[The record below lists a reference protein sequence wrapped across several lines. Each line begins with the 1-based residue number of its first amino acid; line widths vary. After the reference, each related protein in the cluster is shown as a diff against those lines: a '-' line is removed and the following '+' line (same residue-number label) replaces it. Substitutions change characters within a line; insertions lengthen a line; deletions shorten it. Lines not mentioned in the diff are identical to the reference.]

1 MSDSDQ
7 LADCSEV
14 PVTAE
19 HCSEVP
25 ATQLSSDADNSSDA
39 DDETSIVPD
48 LGATPTAAAPAT
60 PPGALSILVQIHN
73 GAYCY
78 NCSAE
83 EQSRRI
89 AAQVARAADPG
100 LQSPRWRRLKRR
112 AEADLADADFAEADL
127 ADADPAHSA
136 EPVPEVESATPAPE
150 SRPYRRLKKKQHFEI
165 CASVILS
172 SWITSE
178 AIGLEQKEYMRLLMM
193 RAPVILYEV
202 LKICTATRLDGG
214 TCDVD
219 LVEYFCGV
227 ASHVR
232 AFEDMGLT
240 AVGYDCLKD
249 PFFMNMLGTAGIVTA
264 LMLALRIRNGDG
276 AAWLATVCSSWV
288 WICRSG
294 SKRSSSEPLGDADA
308 AFVQDGNTMTAR
320 TGLIMLLMLAKRSW
334 WLLEQP
340 QSSLMSLHPALAYIR
355 SLTLPWCQWHEASTY
370 MGAYS
375 AQSMKPTVLW
385 SNRWWVHGLTRDK
398 PPASDVEDTQV
409 TAKTINK

>member
-1 MSDSDQ
+1 M
-7 LADCSEV
+7 
-14 PVTAE
+14 
-19 HCSEVP
+19 
-25 ATQLSSDADNSSDA
+25 
-39 DDETSIVPD
+39 
-48 LGATPTAAAPAT
+48 
-60 PPGALSILVQIHN
+60 
-73 GAYCY
+73 
-78 NCSAE
+78 
-83 EQSRRI
+83 
-89 AAQVARAADPG
+89 
-100 LQSPRWRRLKRR
+100 
-112 AEADLADADFAEADL
+112 
-127 ADADPAHSA
+127 
-136 EPVPEVESATPAPE
+136 
-150 SRPYRRLKKKQHFEI
+150 
-165 CASVILS
+165 ILS

-178 AIGLEQKEYMRLLMM
+178 AIGLEQREYMRLLMM

-202 LKICTATRLDGG
+202 LKFCTATLLDGV

-227 ASHVR
+227 ASDVR
-232 AFEDMGLT
+232 AFKDMGLT
-240 AVGYDCLKD
+240 AVGYDFLKD

-355 SLTLPWCQWHEASTY
+355 SLPLPWCQWHEATTY

-375 AQSMKPTVLW
+375 AESMKPTVLW
-385 SNRWWVHGLTRDK
+385 SNRWWVHGLTRER
-398 PPASDVEDTQV
+398 PPASDFEDTQV
-409 TAKTINK
+409 TTKTIKNCKVQVTGGSGLKKTQAYPDDFGRAFCELFIEMNGTEDVTDDIGHFEERPVDPYAWAELRMDDVMAHIMAPPCESWSRASSSSR